1 MNSIDI
7 ERGRIRKVV
16 KKTIEKFDL
25 NLEGLNVFT
34 EAATGN
40 YMYTS
45 IAAALAGAEH
55 VFAVTDD
62 SRYGTKED
70 AKRQTLKEAKELGV
84 DNKITVLF
92 ERDRDCLSKSD
103 IITNSG
109 FVRPITKEMVLHIK
123 STAVIPVMFLTGDL
137 KVRQDIDLESCLAKG
152 ILVLGTNEY
161 TPALNLFESNGFY
174 MCKLLF
180 ETGLSVFKNKLLM
193 VASGDMGNYSCD
205 FFKKIGVSFDRVVFD
220 DQVVPEDQRAF
231 IRSHEEVLNNLSEY
245 DAIIISERFN
255 NIDILSDNGYI
266 PVALLKKKNPFV
278 QIIMIIGSV
287 NKTDVVKAGLSIYP
301 EDIKPF
307 GYHTV
312 CCDYLGPNSAIEL
325 NISSLKVG
333 EIIARNRLKYD
344 FERAYKESIKNP
356 LVDDFEGG
364 YLNLRHEKFMK
375 VNQGD

>member
-1 MNSIDI
+1 MNSIDV

-70 AKRQTLKEAKELGV
+70 AKKQTLKEAKELGV

-109 FVRPITKEMVLHIK
+109 FVRPITKEMIAYMKH
-123 STAVIPVMFLTGDL
+123 TAVIPVMFLTDNL
-137 KVRQDIDLESCLAKG
+137 KVRQDIELDACLAKG
-152 ILVLGTNEY
+152 VLVLGTNEY
-161 TPALNLFESNGFY
+161 EPSINLFGSIGFY

-180 ETGLSVFKNKLLM
+180 ETSLSVFKNKLL
-193 VASGDMGNYSCD
+193 VIASGDMGNYSCD

-220 DQVVPEDQRAF
+220 DQVVPDDQRAV
-231 IRSHEEVLNNLSEY
+231 IRSREEVLNNLSEY

-255 NIDILSDNGYI
+255 NIDILSNDGYI
-266 PVALLKKKNPFV
+266 PVGLLKKKNPFV
-278 QIIMIIGSV
+278 QIIMIAGSV

-307 GYHTV
+307 GFPTV

-325 NISSLKVG
+325 NVSSLKVG
-333 EIIARNRLKYD
+333 EIMARNRLKYD